1 MSKNVTNILVVDDEV
16 KITEVIASFLESR
29 GFTVFAVEN
38 GKDALEVFDREN
50 ISLIVLDLMLPDI
63 SGEDICKIIRKKSRV
78 PIIMLT
84 AKVEECDMIEGLRIG
99 ADDYITKP
107 FSLKELQ
114 ARVEAVLR
122 RASNDLIPLFRKN
135 SFNKGDL
142 IVDFESNIIK
152 KRQVIINLTPSE
164 LKILSALIK
173 YPNRVFTRSE
183 LIEIALG
190 DDFMGFDRTI
200 DSHIKNLRQKIEDNP
215 KEPKY
220 LMTIHGKGYKFG
232 GSS

>member
-84 AKVEECDMIEGLRIG
+84 AKVEECDMIEGLRMG

-135 SFNKGDL
+135 SFNEGDL

-220 LMTIHGKGYKFG
+220 VITIHGKGYKFG
-232 GSS
+232 GNS